1 MGTGGGV
8 CLWWLASW
16 FALTPDSAPTE
27 KEAPAQQASP
37 QAAPTQKDEAQIEKL
52 RRDAN
57 ETLLRGEYDR
67 ARRDLEEILRLHPQ
81 DAPAQ
86 RDAARAA
93 QAAGNFD
100 YAAAALERAHH
111 FEKHTADPELHY
123 LRGEALYVL
132 GRDDEARREH
142 HIAELEIG
150 PTPTDKMQK
159 LWLARVYARR
169 GYLVLADRLYESMEP
184 PPPKFDSEVWLN
196 HADAHL
202 LNEDWTGAMKVL
214 EKYLALD
221 PKNLRAREMMAWA
234 AEASG
239 NLTVELA
246 VRQSLVSDHPTAE
259 HRRDYGRALERATNY
274 RAARGEY
281 QEAIAASGTGAD
293 VALVTSYRRMR
304 FRTSPELTG
313 GAQLRSDPQAWAWRL
328 QTGGALP
335 FGSRHQAAVLAWH
348 DSSSDWNANQVV
360 GDQVLSE
367 RGSVTGLGGLVV
379 LGHRSGASALLGGDA
394 RMMNTTGD
402 NAAGDRVLTSDYHFT
417 AGAQGELDAPI
428 LSFAQVNV
436 HGDLNEQW
444 NEAPITVHE
453 GGTTTGGIGHLYLFP
468 KNRVVM
474 FDGGAQLR
482 RLSLAARDGV
492 PDATA
497 SQVMY
502 WGGID
507 FNLWAS
513 PTRIV
518 RGESLDERLV
528 RRTYLADA
536 GVLAYRHYELHSDIS
551 PEFSQRIALAPRSS
565 IDNGTLIIRKAL
577 FSGRG
582 GFDIHGGGGYD
593 HIRERVLAQAGAAI
607 VFAASWSTRFVAS
620 YDMAHETATGL
631 PGTLQIAWLSVHAD
645 L

>member
-1 MGTGGGV
+1 
-8 CLWWLASW
+8 LASW
-16 FALTPDSAPTE
+16 FALTPDSAPTQE
-27 KEAPAQQASP
+27 TAAHDDAPAREGALSE
-37 QAAPTQKDEAQIEKL
+37 KDEAQIEKL
-52 RRDAN
+52 RHDAN

-67 ARRDLEEILRLHPQ
+67 ARQELEEILRLLPQ

-93 QAAGNFD
+93 QAAGNFE

-111 FEKHTADPELHY
+111 FEKHTPDPELHY

-150 PTPTDKMQK
+150 PAPTDRMKK

-169 GYLVLADRLYESMEP
+169 GYVVLADRLYESMEP
-184 PPPKFDSEVWLN
+184 PPPKFDSEVWIN

-202 LNEDWTGAMKVL
+202 LNEDWAGATMVL
-214 EKYLALD
+214 NKYLALD
-221 PKNLRAREMMAWA
+221 PKNLRAREMLAWA
-234 AEASG
+234 AEAG
-239 NLTVELA
+239 GDLNTELA
-246 VRQSLVSDHPTAE
+246 VRQSLVTDYPTAE

-281 QEAIAASGTGAD
+281 REAIAASGQAPD
-293 VALVTSYRRMR
+293 VALLTSYRRMR

-335 FGSRHQAAVLAWH
+335 FGSRNQASLLAWH
-348 DSSSDWNANQVV
+348 DASSDWSANQVV
-360 GDQVLSE
+360 GDNVLSE
-367 RGSVTGLGGLVV
+367 SGSVTGLGAQVI
-379 LGHRSGASALLGGDA
+379 LGHRSGASLLLGADA
-394 RMMNTTGD
+394 RMMNTIGD
-402 NAAGDRVLTSDYHFT
+402 NAAGDRILTSDYRFT
-417 AGAQGELDAPI
+417 GGAQAELDAP
-428 LSFAQVNV
+428 LFSFAQVNV

-444 NEAPITVHE
+444 NEAPVTVHE
-453 GGTTTGGIGHLYLFP
+453 GGTTSGGIGHLYLFP
-468 KNRVVM
+468 KSRVVM

-482 RLSLAARDGV
+482 RLSLAARDGL
-492 PDATA
+492 PEATA
-497 SQVMY
+497 SQVLA

-513 PTRIV
+513 PSRIV

-528 RRTYLADA
+528 RRTYLVDA
-536 GVLAYRHYELHSDIS
+536 GVLAYRHYELYSDLS
-551 PEFSQRIALAPRSS
+551 PGFRIALAPRSS

-577 FSGRG
+577 FGGRAG
-582 GFDIHGGGGYD
+582 VDVHGGGGYD
-593 HIRERVLAQAGAAI
+593 HQRDRVLVQAGGAI
-607 VFAASWSTRFVAS
+607 VFAPSWSTRIVAS

-631 PGTLQIAWLSVHAD
+631 PGTLQIGWLSVHAD

>member
-1 MGTGGGV
+1 
-8 CLWWLASW
+8 LASW
-16 FALTPDSAPTE
+16 FALTPDKAPAQTE
-27 KEAPAQQASP
+27 APAQEAPAQQAAP
-37 QAAPTQKDEAQIEKL
+37 AQTAAPAQKDEEQIEKL
-52 RRDAN
+52 RREAN

-67 ARRDLEEILRLHPQ
+67 ARRELEEILRLLPN

-111 FEKHTADPELHY
+111 FEKHTPDPEVHY

-150 PTPTDKMQK
+150 PAPTDKMKK

-221 PKNLRAREMMAWA
+221 PKNLRAREMMGWA
-234 AEASG
+234 AEAG
-239 NLTVELA
+239 GELNVELA
-246 VRQSLVSDHPTAE
+246 VRQSLVADYPTAE
-259 HRRDYGRALERATNY
+259 HRRDYGRALERATSY

-281 QEAIAASGTGAD
+281 QEALAASGAGAD

-335 FGSRHQAAVLAWH
+335 FGSRHQLSLLAWH
-348 DSSSDWNANQVV
+348 DSSSDWSANQVV

-367 RGSVTGLGGLVV
+367 SGTVTGLGGLMI
-379 LGHRSGASALLGGDA
+379 LGHRSGASALFGADA
-394 RMMNTTGD
+394 RMMNTVGD
-402 NAAGDRVLTSDYHFT
+402 NAAGDRVLHPDYHFT
-417 AGAQGELDAPI
+417 AGAQAELDAPL

-453 GGTTTGGIGHLYLFP
+453 GGTQTGGIGHLYLFP
-468 KNRVVM
+468 KSRVVM
-474 FDGGAQLR
+474 FDGGAYLR
-482 RLSLAARDGV
+482 QLSLASRDGL
-492 PDATA
+492 PKATA
-497 SQVMY
+497 EQFMY
-502 WGGID
+502 WGGVD

-536 GVLAYRHYELHSDIS
+536 GVIAFRHYELYSDNS
-551 PEFSQRIALAPRSS
+551 PEFSRRIALAPRSS

-577 FSGRG
+577 FGGRG
-582 GFDIHGGGGYD
+582 GFDLHGGGGYD
-593 HIRERVLAQAGAAI
+593 RIREKVLAQAGLAL
-607 VFAASWSTRFVAS
+607 VYAASWSTRFVAS